1 MRRTLANSRL
11 ALNLRRLRGRFGIAA
26 PRVAVRTHVPWY
38 WRAAAAVVVLGF
50 ALAFAGWMYDAG
62 RRYAG
67 FERDESDTE
76 IRLLRD
82 KTSQLAEDVA
92 RLQTMANTS
101 ESHLQIDRATVMRL
115 TAQVKTLE
123 EENTRLKE
131 NLAVFENLAAGGG
144 KATGVS
150 LGRLRVEPD
159 AVPGKYRYRM
169 LASQHGAEARQDF
182 KGTLQ
187 FHVTVQ
193 ASSGHS
199 AIIVLPR
206 PDDPDAT
213 SFAVSFR
220 AFRSLEGS
228 FRIPPDATIKRVE
241 ARLIQNGAVLASES
255 VSQ

>member
-1 MRRTLANSRL
+1 MRRTLAHSRL

-38 WRAAAAVVVLGF
+38 WRAAVAVVVLGF

-193 ASSGHS
+193 AASGHS

-206 PDDPDAT
+206 PDDPDAA